1 VGLRRLTLA
10 VLGCLVL
17 QGAYAQSEPA
27 CDEFSQGGVQE
38 ALRADP
44 AHERRCFLTAMA
56 LIRQSNAYDAR
67 LPTAEHIGK
76 TLQRLR
82 PQSAYASSLLVEV
95 AMRRRELGLRDGD
108 SLQVI
113 LEGAARATRLAPVPP
128 EAYVTLG
135 RAELLAGCIPC
146 AAREAEVAR
155 ALKIDPPELSDL
167 RARIAEVSGK
177 PDEARA
183 ILEQAIA
190 APGRTGGGRFE
201 DADRALG
208 GAIAAWPQGLSA
220 YIRRAQIRM
229 YDLGDIEGALQA
241 AGGNRRAQNST
252 DFKRV
257 RDMARYLRWSRS
269 AGRSRED
276 LRRVVQVAYLAPEE
290 ALVTCARYP
299 ALAKDFELMLGAGLV
314 GNLDAVDG
322 AGDTALI
329 AASAGG
335 NAPIVRLLV
344 ERHANVNAA
353 DWRQRRPVTFAV
365 ARADH
370 ETLALLLRAGA
381 DADFKDLDGRS
392 PLLIAV
398 QNGDSQSA
406 AALLRARSGRSAG
419 PPEDAGG
426 LLEAAARLG
435 DVATLRALLDA
446 GANVDA
452 TGPRG
457 ETALVVAVRWGRAG
471 AARLLLE
478 RGADATKAVE
488 AAQDTGDAAMLEL
501 LKPYLKRGA

>member
-1 VGLRRLTLA
+1 
-10 VLGCLVL
+10 
-17 QGAYAQSEPA
+17 
-27 CDEFSQGGVQE
+27 
-38 ALRADP
+38 
-44 AHERRCFLTAMA
+44 
-56 LIRQSNAYDAR
+56 
-67 LPTAEHIGK
+67 
-76 TLQRLR
+76 
-82 PQSAYASSLLVEV
+82 
-95 AMRRRELGLRDGD
+95 
-108 SLQVI
+108 
-113 LEGAARATRLAPVPP
+113 
-128 EAYVTLG
+128 
-135 RAELLAGCIPC
+135 
-146 AAREAEVAR
+146 
-155 ALKIDPPELSDL
+155 
-167 RARIAEVSGK
+167 
-177 PDEARA
+177 
-183 ILEQAIA
+183 
-190 APGRTGGGRFE
+190 
-201 DADRALG
+201 
-208 GAIAAWPQGLSA
+208 
-220 YIRRAQIRM
+220 
-229 YDLGDIEGALQA
+229 
-241 AGGNRRAQNST
+241 
-252 DFKRV
+252 
-257 RDMARYLRWSRS
+257 
-269 AGRSRED
+269 
-276 LRRVVQVAYLAPEE
+276 
-290 ALVTCARYP
+290 
-299 ALAKDFELMLGAGLV
+299 
-314 GNLDAVDG
+314 
-322 AGDTALI
+322 
-329 AASAGG
+329 
-335 NAPIVRLLV
+335 
-344 ERHANVNAA
+344 VNAA